1 MDISL
6 WVLQIILAIKFF
18 SVSINHGLR
27 QSRTEMQNAKMKLG
41 KSAPV
46 LLRLAALGSL
56 IGVLGLVLPGLL
68 RTWGFL
74 LPLAAAWL
82 AVMLAFALVLHVR
95 SREKPMIIADIILMM
110 MAVIV
115 AYGRWVL
122 WPLN

>member
-1 MDISL
+1 MDIFL
-6 WVLQIILAIKFF
+6 WLLQIILAIKFL

-27 QSRTEMQNAKMKLG
+27 QSRAEMQNAKMKLG

-46 LLRLAALGSL
+46 LLKLAALGSL

-82 AVMLAFALVLHVR
+82 AVMLLAGMILHLR
-95 SREKPMIIADIILMM
+95 SREKPKIFADVILLM

-115 AYGRWVL
+115 AYGRWML
-122 WPLN
+122 FPFS